1 MGLLEYL
8 CAIAFK
14 SAKHKLSNAFP
25 RLPGIKPLT
34 AVQEAIDERE
44 EK

>member
-25 RLPGIKPLT
+25 RLPVIKSLT
-34 AVQEAIDERE
+34 AVQEAIDELE
-44 EK
+44 EE